1 MPSKSCALDILPM
14 WLLKENIEVVVKP
27 ITSII
32 NVSLS
37 TGIFPSKLREAVVSP
52 LLKKPSLDK
61 EVLKNY
67 RPVSNISYV
76 SKIMEKV
83 VCNQIKDHLKTHGL
97 QEPLEPLQ
105 SAYRELH
112 STETALL
119 RVRTDILKAMDD
131 NKAVAVILLD
141 LSAAFDTVDHALLLN
156 RLHHTYGICDT
167 ALTWIS
173 SYLQNRSFRVCVGDA
188 TSSIHKLHFG
198 IPQGS
203 VVGPLFFVLYTCC
216 LGAIIRKYDIMY
228 HIYADDVQSY
238 LPFDP
243 KAEKGAE
250 RAVEILSLCISE
262 ISQWMTDNKPK
273 LNNEK
278 TEFFVASS
286 NYNVNFFSDISIQIG
301 NSIISQS
308 PTIKNLGVIFDQ
320 AMSMTSN
327 VKSIIKSIN
336 FHLRNIYRIRR
347 FITSE
352 SCQHLTRSLIL
363 SRLDY
368 ANSLHYGIT
377 SKDRKRLQTLQN
389 RAARIVFRL
398 DRRQPSAPLLRELH
412 WLPLESRIIFKLM
425 LLIFKSINGLL
436 PSYLSEF
443 LVPYVPSRPNLRSG
457 DDNTLLTV
465 PRTKRTFG
473 DKSFAHVAPRLWNS
487 LPIHVRQSASVD
499 TFKKSLKT
507 HLFSCQLIFPR
518 LTVASCAMLGFDCTY
533 ACSF

>member
-1 MPSKSCALDILPM
+1 MCNSFEKFFNEKVSKIRKDLDNNCDPASNNTRSREYCINHQSKKASLSAFYHFTVDDVSKLIMSMPSKSCALDILPM
-14 WLLKENIEVVVKP
+14 WLLKENIEVIAKP

-52 LLKKPSLDK
+52 LLKKPSLEK

-97 QEPLEPLQ
+97 QEPLQ

-167 ALTWIS
+167 TLTWIS
-173 SYLQNRSFRVCVGDA
+173 SYLQNRSFSVCVGDA

-228 HIYADDVQSY
+228 HTYVDDVQLY

-262 ISQWMTDNKPK
+262 ISQWMTDNKLK

-327 VKSIIKSIN
+327 VKSIITSIN

-368 ANSLHYGIT
+368 ANSLLYGIT

-425 LLIFKSINGLL
+425 LLTFKSI
-436 PSYLSEF
+436 
-443 LVPYVPSRPNLRSG
+443 
-457 DDNTLLTV
+457 
-465 PRTKRTFG
+465 
-473 DKSFAHVAPRLWNS
+473 
-487 LPIHVRQSASVD
+487 I
-499 TFKKSLKT
+499 
-507 HLFSCQLIFPR
+507 
-518 LTVASCAMLGFDCTY
+518 
-533 ACSF
+533 